1 MIHFIICMI
10 EIKYKII
17 CKYTNKNNINLYMLM
32 RFDLFEVLTTVVD
45 DCILCTCLGR
55 DIILLTPYKAIG
67 RSMGKITPLFDTQG
81 IGT

>member
-1 MIHFIICMI
+1 
-10 EIKYKII
+10 
-17 CKYTNKNNINLYMLM
+17 MLI
-32 RFDLFEVLTTVVD
+32 RFDLFVVLTTVVD